1 MSNNTVSR
9 RGFIGSGAAV
19 AASGLVAASAADKR
33 PTAAQSEGPFYPTHK
48 ALDKDG
54 DMTVVKGK
62 PGTATGDVLVL
73 SGHVLDTDGNP
84 VEGAVVDIWQ
94 ADSKG
99 RYLHDQAPETSPLDP
114 AFQYWAQLK
123 TGADGSYSVK
133 TIMPAQYAAIEDW
146 VRPPHIHF
154 KVARRG
160 MHELTTQM
168 YFEGHELNEQDRLFM
183 GAPEDARHTLL
194 VAPKDGKAT
203 FDLVLRKV

>member
-1 MSNNTVSR
+1 MSNSTVSR
-9 RGFIGSGAAV
+9 RRFIGSGAAV
-19 AASGLVAASAADKR
+19 AASGLVAASAGDQP
-33 PTAAQSEGPFYPTHK
+33 PTAAQAEGPYYPTHK

-54 DMTVVKGK
+54 DMTVVEGQA
-62 PGTATGDVLVL
+62 GVATGEPLTL

-84 VEGAVVDIWQ
+84 VEGAIVDIWQ

-99 RYLHDQAPETSPLDP
+99 RYLHEDAPETSPLDP

-123 TGADGSYSVK
+123 TGADGAYSVK
-133 TIMPAQYAAIEDW
+133 TIMPAAYAAVDDW

-168 YFEGHELNEQDRLFM
+168 YFEGNELNDKDQLFLA
-183 GAPEDARHTLL
+183 APEETRHTLL
-194 VAPKDGKAT
+194 IAPKDGKAT
-203 FDLVLRKV
+203 FNLVIKKV